1 MAEINI
7 PEEKALAEVK
17 SLLEAEP
24 SPNLSRP
31 PDIPALHEELAILV
45 STGKAKEA
53 ISVPLTQEQVRRLE
67 PKDVEKY
74 YKRYETYVGA
84 KTTETLVNSFV
95 SLYTRTVAAFV
106 SIKDVEA
113 LLNKLK
119 KITLIYHQRAVKPCR
134 KSCVEMWAAASCS
147 QHGPDHTCRFR

>member
-17 SLLEAEP
+17 NLLEAEL
-24 SPNLSRP
+24 SLNLSRP

-45 STGKAKEA
+45 STGKA
-53 ISVPLTQEQVRRLE
+53 VPLTQEQVKRLE

-74 YKRYETYVGA
+74 YKWYETYVGA
-84 KTTETLVNSFV
+84 KTTETLVGSFV

-106 SIKDVEA
+106 SKTWKPCRIG
-113 LLNKLK
+113 LK
-119 KITLIYHQRAVKPCR
+119 RITLIYHERALKSCR
-134 KSCVEMWAAASCS
+134 KSCIEMWAAASCS
-147 QHGPDHTCRFR
+147 QHGPDHTTC

>member
-17 SLLEAEP
+17 NLLEAEL
-24 SPNLSRP
+24 SLNLSRL

-45 STGKAKEA
+45 STGKAEEA
-53 ISVPLTQEQVRRLE
+53 ISVPLTQEQVKRLE

-84 KTTETLVNSFV
+84 KTTETLVGSFV
-95 SLYTRTVAAFV
+95 SFSTRTVAAFV
-106 SIKDVEA
+106 SKTWKPCRIGSKR
-113 LLNKLK
+113 
-119 KITLIYHQRAVKPCR
+119 ITLIYHERAVKPCR

-147 QHGPDHTCRFR
+147 QHGPDHTTC